1 MESKE
6 HPSTPDRKIDM
17 ADHDVCTILDGE
29 SVAALAGTVLPYERT
44 LYRAFYLGFYPDN
57 GPIVLIDVQILCVYK
72 CKPGTAPIAL
82 LSRHEN
88 WVSSSH
94 FLCLLLP
101 QNASTLLPSDL
112 NHATLHHVT
121 TFVWATSLPTKSEL
135 FFSQK
140 KSVLNFSCFF
150 RFWLS
155 FYADFGPLN
164 LAMLYRYCSKVNK
177 KLKVSHTY

>member
-1 MESKE
+1 M
-6 HPSTPDRKIDM
+6 DM

-57 GPIVLIDVQILCVYK
+57 GPIVLI
-72 CKPGTAPIAL
+72 GT
-82 LSRHEN
+82 E
-88 WVSSSH
+88 
-94 FLCLLLP
+94 

-121 TFVWATSLPTKSEL
+121 TFVWTTSLPTKSEL
-135 FFSQK
+135 FFSQR

-150 RFWLS
+150 PVS
-155 FYADFGPLN
+155 GSAS
-164 LAMLYRYCSKVNK
+164 MLILDPSILQCSTDTAVK
-177 KLKVSHTY
+177 

>member
-1 MESKE
+1 
-6 HPSTPDRKIDM
+6 M

-82 LSRHEN
+82 LSRHKI

-94 FLCLLLP
+94 FLCLLLS
-101 QNASTLLPSDL
+101 QNASTLLPSD
-112 NHATLHHVT
+112 ATLHHVT
-121 TFVWATSLPTKSEL
+121 TFVWTTSLPTKSEL

-140 KSVLNFSCFF
+140 KSVLHFSCFF
-150 RFWLS
+150 SRFWLS
-155 FYADFGPLN
+155 FYTDIGPLN

>member
-1 MESKE
+1 
-6 HPSTPDRKIDM
+6 M

-88 WVSSSH
+88 WVSSSQYPVSIAPTERLY
-94 FLCLLLP
+94 F
-101 QNASTLLPSDL
+101 
-112 NHATLHHVT
+112 ATLRSKPGNT
-121 TFVWATSLPTKSEL
+121 T
-135 FFSQK
+135 
-140 KSVLNFSCFF
+140 SCHYFCVDDEF
-150 RFWLS
+150 
-155 FYADFGPLN
+155 
-164 LAMLYRYCSKVNK
+164 
-177 KLKVSHTY
+177 TYEK

>member
-1 MESKE
+1 
-6 HPSTPDRKIDM
+6 M

-57 GPIVLIDVQILCVYK
+57 GPIVLIDVEILCVYK
-72 CKPGTAPIAL
+72 CKLGTVPIAL
-82 LSRHEN
+82 LSHHEN

-112 NHATLHHVT
+112 NHAQHYIM
-121 TFVWATSLPTKSEL
+121 SLL
-135 FFSQK
+135 LCGRR
-140 KSVLNFSCFF
+140 VYL
-150 RFWLS
+150 R
-155 FYADFGPLN
+155 
-164 LAMLYRYCSKVNK
+164 
-177 KLKVSHTY
+177 KVSSFSLKRKVFSTFHVFSRF

>member
-1 MESKE
+1 
-6 HPSTPDRKIDM
+6 M

-121 TFVWATSLPTKSEL
+121 TFVWTTSLPTKSEL

-150 RFWLS
+150 LVS
-155 FYADFGPLN
+155 GSAS
-164 LAMLYRYCSKVNK
+164 MLILDPSILQCSTDTAVK
-177 KLKVSHTY
+177 

>member
-1 MESKE
+1 
-6 HPSTPDRKIDM
+6 M

-29 SVAALAGTVLPYERT
+29 SVATLAGTVLPYERT

-57 GPIVLIDVQILCVYK
+57 GPIVLIDVQILCVCK
-72 CKPGTAPIAL
+72 CKLGTAL

-94 FLCLLLP
+94 FLCLFLP

-112 NHATLHHVT
+112 NHAKLHHVT
-121 TFVWATSLPTKSEL
+121 TFVWTTSLPTKSEL

-150 RFWLS
+150 LVS
-155 FYADFGPLN
+155 DSAS
-164 LAMLYRYCSKVNK
+164 MLTLDPSILQCSTDTAVK
-177 KLKVSHTY
+177 

>member
-1 MESKE
+1 
-6 HPSTPDRKIDM
+6 M
-17 ADHDVCTILDGE
+17 ADHDVYTILDGE
-29 SVAALAGTVLPYERT
+29 SVPALAGTVLPYERT

-94 FLCLLLP
+94 FLCLFLP

-121 TFVWATSLPTKSEL
+121 TFLWTTSLTTKSEL

-140 KSVLNFSCFF
+140 EKCSQLFMFFFSFLTQLLC
-150 RFWLS
+150 
-155 FYADFGPLN
+155 
-164 LAMLYRYCSKVNK
+164 
-177 KLKVSHTY
+177 

>member
-1 MESKE
+1 
-6 HPSTPDRKIDM
+6 M

-29 SVAALAGTVLPYERT
+29 SVAALSGTGLPYERT

-82 LSRHEN
+82 LSRPEN

-94 FLCLLLP
+94 FLCLFRP
-101 QNASTLLPSDL
+101 QNASTLLPSYL

-121 TFVWATSLPTKSEL
+121 TFVWTTSLPTKSEL

-140 KSVLNFSCFF
+140 KSVLNFSCVFF

-164 LAMLYRYCSKVNK
+164 LAMLYRYCNKVNK

>member
-1 MESKE
+1 
-6 HPSTPDRKIDM
+6 M

-57 GPIVLIDVQILCVYK
+57 GPIVLIDVQILCAYK

-121 TFVWATSLPTKSEL
+121 PFVWTTSLPTKSEL

-140 KSVLNFSCFF
+140 KSVLNFSCFFF